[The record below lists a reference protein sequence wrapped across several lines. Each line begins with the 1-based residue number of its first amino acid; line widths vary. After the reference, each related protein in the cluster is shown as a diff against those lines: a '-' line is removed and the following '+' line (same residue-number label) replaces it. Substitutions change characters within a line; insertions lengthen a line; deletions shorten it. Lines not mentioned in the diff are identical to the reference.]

1 MPKSVVVIG
10 EGKTEEY
17 YLLSLKG
24 ILKGLQIEPAIPKHS
39 TSTKELEQMIEKSIK
54 TGYETIICLID
65 MDNKQSKKNKENY
78 QTLKKKYDG
87 KTRKN
92 NGLKS
97 SIYFI
102 ENDRCIE
109 IWFLYHFKYTTASF
123 NSSDA
128 VAKELKRFCKN
139 YEKTTKFLTSCG
151 GLHQYLLNHK
161 GNMEDARINAK
172 KSMEEIQ
179 TGVRT
184 RTYSQMDEF
193 FKRIID

>member
-1 MPKSVVVIG
+1 MSKSVVVIG

-24 ILKGLQIEPAIPKHS
+24 VLKGVQIEPAIPKHS

-65 MDNKQSKKNKENY
+65 MDNKQSGKNKENY
-78 QTLKKKYDG
+78 QALKKKYNG
-87 KTRKN
+87 KTFEN
-92 NGLKS
+92 SGLKS
-97 SIYFI
+97 SVYFI

-123 NSSDA
+123 NSSYA
-128 VAKELKRFCKN
+128 VAKELKHFCKN

-161 GNMEDARINAK
+161 GNTEDARANAK
-172 KSMEEIQ
+172 KSMAEIQ

-193 FKRIID
+193 FKGNK